1 MHGTAGGRGA
11 PRGGRDGVLAGR
23 LGAASLA
30 SFRHAAASRI
40 QQLANTH
47 VRLRRNAAGRA
58 GGRLERRTLRRARGD
73 VGGAYILSCQVDTY
87 RVGPVCLQLERV
99 QLCVVVLRTHT
110 SYGSHRQ

>member
-30 SFRHAAASRI
+30 SFCHAAASRI

-73 VGGAYILSCQVDTY
+73 VGGAIYIVMSGRHLSCWA
-87 RVGPVCLQLERV
+87 RLLPIGEGPAFR
-99 QLCVVVLRTHT
+99 RSTP
-110 SYGSHRQ
+110 YAY